1 LRDIVGLYF
10 SIFGNV
16 VTDLNSLLIFAKVV
30 EANSFSEAAR
40 RLGLPVSTVSRRVA
54 ELEDEL
60 GVRLLERS
68 TRCLRLTELGLEV
81 YEHAQRTT
89 EISEAVNDI
98 VSNQQTDV
106 TGILRLSTP
115 PSISD
120 SLIAPLVGAFQASY
134 PNVRVQ
140 IFVTERYVDLISEGV
155 DVAFRLGELKDSNL
169 VARKVLTYR
178 HQLVACP
185 HYLKQI
191 KPLKCPQ
198 DLLEHK
204 LLAFGSHQGTSS
216 WELFHVDG
224 NDKQTVTFQPYV
236 SINDF
241 FGLSS
246 LLISGGGIGV
256 LPPIVQPEL
265 VREGRLVEVMP
276 DWRFKTLN
284 LSIVYLGNR
293 HMSRPLRVFKEF
305 ATEMLPVL
313 FPNLPV

>member
-1 LRDIVGLYF
+1 
-10 SIFGNV
+10 

-68 TRCLRLTELGLEV
+68 TRSLRLTELGVEI
-81 YEHAQRTT
+81 YEHAQRSA
-89 EISEAVNDI
+89 EICEAVNDI
-98 VSNQQTDV
+98 VSNQKTDV
-106 TGILRLSTP
+106 TGALRISTP

-120 SLIAPLVGAFQASY
+120 SMIAPLIGAFQASY
-134 PNVRVQ
+134 PHVRVH

-155 DVAFRLGELKDSNL
+155 DVAFRLGDLKDSNL

-178 HQLVACP
+178 HQLVASP
-185 HYLKQI
+185 AYLAQVES
-191 KPLKCPQ
+191 PESPQ
-198 DLLEHK
+198 DLHGHR
-204 LLAFGSHQGTSS
+204 LLAFGHQQPMCT
-216 WELFHVDG
+216 WDLQHVNG
-224 NDKQTVTFQPYV
+224 VDKQSVTFQPYL

-241 FGLSS
+241 IGLSA

-256 LPPIVQPEL
+256 LPPVVQPEL
-265 VREGRLVEVMP
+265 VRDGRLVEVMP
-276 DWRFKTLN
+276 DWRFRTLN
-284 LSIVYLGNR
+284 LSMVYLGNR

-305 ATEMLPVL
+305 AAEIVPTL

>member
-1 LRDIVGLYF
+1 M
-10 SIFGNV
+10 
-16 VTDLNSLLIFAKVV
+16 TDLNSLLIFAKVV

-68 TRCLRLTELGLEV
+68 TRCLRLTELGHEV

-106 TGILRLSTP
+106 TGVLRLSTP

-120 SLIAPLVGAFQASY
+120 SMIAPLIGAFQASY
-134 PNVRVQ
+134 PNVRVH

-155 DVAFRLGELKDSNL
+155 DVAFRLGDLKDSNL

-178 HQLVACP
+178 HQLVASP
-185 HYLKQI
+185 DYLEQTD
-191 KPLKCPQ
+191 PPQCPQ
-198 DLLEHK
+198 DLLQHK
-204 LLAFGSHQGTSS
+204 LFAFGNHQGTSS
-216 WELFHVDG
+216 WELFHING
-224 NDKQTVTFQPYV
+224 TDKQIVTFQPYV
-236 SINDF
+236 SINEF

-276 DWRFKTLN
+276 DWRFRTLN

-305 ATEMLPVL
+305 ATEILPVL

>member
-1 LRDIVGLYF
+1 
-10 SIFGNV
+10 

-40 RLGLPVSTVSRRVA
+40 RLNLPVSTVSRRVA

-68 TRCLRLTELGLEV
+68 TRSLRLTELGLEI
-81 YEHAQRTT
+81 YEHAQRSL
-89 EISEAVNDI
+89 EISDAVHDI
-98 VSNQQTDV
+98 VSNQQTEV
-106 TGILRLSTP
+106 TGVLRISTP

-120 SLIAPLVGAFQASY
+120 SMIAPLIGAFQASY
-134 PNVRVQ
+134 PAVRVQ

-155 DVAFRLGELKDSNL
+155 DVAFRLGDLKDSNL

-178 HQLVACP
+178 HQLVASP
-185 HYLKQI
+185 TYLKEA
-191 KPLKCPQ
+191 KTPESPE
-198 DLLEHK
+198 DLHAHK
-204 LLAFGSHQGTSS
+204 LLAFGNHHATNS
-216 WELFHVDG
+216 WELFHINGVD
-224 NDKQTVTFQPYV
+224 KHTVTFQPYL
-236 SINDF
+236 SINEF

-265 VREGRLVEVMP
+265 IREGRLVEVMP
-276 DWRFKTLN
+276 DWRFRTLN
-284 LSIVYLGNR
+284 LSMVYLGNR

-305 ATEMLPVL
+305 AAEIVPTL
-313 FPNLPV
+313 FPNLPI